1 MEEFNKSVTG
11 GMVRR
16 LVRVGGV
23 VFEPK
28 GAQIAARGSLFSMN
42 GPPRKQKCCAI
53 DSAICEGY
61 WDNSVAAE
69 VPEESAADNRQAVD
83 SRVRVATQQVVEA
96 ASAVGVQSGE
106 TGPLRRLANGKP
118 GESMSGW

>member
-28 GAQIAARGSLFSMN
+28 GAQIAASGSLFSMN

-106 TGPLRRLANGKP
+106 TGSTAQIGNGKS